1 MLVLGA
7 EADGMRVAGDAAAVA
22 RIYQADA
29 ETFPEMGHVMMLE
42 PGWPAVAEKIDGW
55 LTTRGL

>member
-7 EADGMRVAGDAAAVA
+7 ENDTIISQRQVRRTAAV
-22 RIYQADA
+22 YGA
-29 ETFPEMGHVMMLE
+29 ETEIFSNMGHDMMLE
-42 PGWPAVAEKIDGW
+42 PGWQAVAERIDGW